1 MSTKPIVRPLS
12 PHLQVW
18 KWTFTM
24 ALSILHRASGIA
36 LVGGSLLLVWMLIAA
51 ASGET
56 SYNYF
61 LNFAQSIIG
70 QVVLF
75 GFTGTVYY
83 HMCSGIRHFVMD
95 LGYGI
100 TVKQAQKAG
109 IIMFIVAIALTLA
122 TWGALKF
129 TNGGV

>member
-1 MSTKPIVRPLS
+1 MSSKPLNRPLS

-36 LVGGSLLLVWMLIAA
+36 LVAGTMMLVWMLVAA

-56 SYNYF
+56 SYESF
-61 LNFAQSIIG
+61 LHFAQSLIG
-70 QVVLF
+70 QIVLF

-83 HMCSGIRHFVMD
+83 HMCSGIRHLVMD
-95 LGYGI
+95 LGYALTI
-100 TVKQAQKAG
+100 PQAEKAG
-109 IIMFIVAIALTLA
+109 AIIFIVSIALTLA
-122 TWGALKF
+122 TWGALKLS
-129 TNGGV
+129 NGGL